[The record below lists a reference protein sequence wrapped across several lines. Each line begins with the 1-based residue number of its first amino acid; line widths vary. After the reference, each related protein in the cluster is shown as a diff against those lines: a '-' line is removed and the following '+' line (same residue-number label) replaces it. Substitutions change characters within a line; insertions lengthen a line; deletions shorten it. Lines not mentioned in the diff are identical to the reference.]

1 MYITGEITTATFA
14 LIENTKTN
22 EYKDKRKG
30 PTYTPNI
37 EDAQQF
43 PVNAELFDK
52 ISWMTELNH
61 FVIHFCDQ
69 STDEINGNRQQIHT
83 TGQAL
88 RQMFQSLNPTLTT
101 KQQLQQIGGVIEPKP
116 EPTPEPVKVSPF
128 RKKSYYKH
136 PTRDEW
142 NQYVTEQQ
150 ERKKK
155 ETIYL
160 QEQYAVAEQL
170 HEQMLQTARNLH
182 IEHDKPHPN
191 QPLMQLGIFQ
201 TKTIGECLYA
211 YFDTHFYDIIAE
223 HISYYTHDV
232 CFPDVCVAQTTT
244 LDLTTLPTT
253 VVVNGV
259 TRMMT
264 DLIKTMWLQPHQKL
278 NRQELLANNQRYLFK
293 YKPSFSLQTSEKGV
307 FFVIELIPHRWNM
320 LAPKPFENKFDI
332 QKYNKYSSI
341 FNEDP
346 TEYLQTIPHKFK
358 MLTIKKNVLACVNQ
372 WKQQHKTTIE
382 SIKHRESDWWD
393 VTRAPF
399 VNPTPNTNMVY
410 IAYLPTQD
418 IIKVGRTQ
426 NWESRE
432 NTYRRIQGP
441 TPETTGNMR
450 LCYAYETPVTGDK
463 ALDTWLLYCTEDHL
477 KHFAN
482 QRMSLVAGN
491 EFFRGLPVQELCIQ
505 FDEYIRNLSIHDL
518 LSIRSM
524 QQAKQFALNN
534 HYDADRFLL
543 ALSQLATKNP

>member
-61 FVIHFCDQ
+61 FVIHFCNQ
-69 STDEINGNRQQIHT
+69 STDEINGNKPKIHT

-88 RQMFQSLNPTLTT
+88 QQMFQSLNPTLTT
-101 KQQLQQIGGVIEPKP
+101 EQQLQQIGGVIEPKP
-116 EPTPEPVKVSPF
+116 EVKPEPVKVSTF
-128 RKKSYYKH
+128 RKKSYYKR
-136 PTRDEW
+136 PTHDEW
-142 NQYVTEQQ
+142 NQYMKEQQ
-150 ERKKK
+150 ERKRQ
-155 ETIYL
+155 EILYA
-160 QEQYAVAEQL
+160 QEQYALAQD
-170 HEQMLQTARNLH
+170 HYKYMCQTVHNLR
-182 IEHDKPHPN
+182 IQHDTPHPD
-191 QPLMQLGIFQ
+191 QPLMQLGIYQ
-201 TKTIGECLYA
+201 TKTIRECLYT
-211 YFDTHFYDIIAE
+211 YFGTQFYDIITE
-223 HISYYTHDV
+223 HTSYTTQDDG
-232 CFPDVCVAQTTT
+232 CIAQTTT

-253 VVVNGV
+253 VIIDGV
-259 TRMMT
+259 TRLMK
-264 DLIKTMWLQPHQKL
+264 DLIKTMWLQPHKELMLQKVL
-278 NRQELLANNQRYLFK
+278 VNQQYYLFK
-293 YKPSFSLQTSEKGV
+293 YKPSFELQTSNKGV
-307 FFVIELIPHRWNM
+307 FFKIALIPHKWNIR
-320 LAPKPFENKFDI
+320 PPRPFKNKGDVE
-332 QKYNKYSSI
+332 YYLDELSI

-346 TEYLQTIPHKFK
+346 THHLQTVPESFRL
-358 MLTIKKNVLACVNQ
+358 LTVKKHVLECVSQ
-372 WKQQHKTTIE
+372 WKQQHKTIIE
-382 SIKHRESDWWD
+382 SRQHRESDWWD

-399 VNPTPNTNMVY
+399 VNPTPNTNIVY

-441 TPETTGNMR
+441 TPETTGDMR
-450 LCYAYETPVTGDK
+450 LCYAHQTYTTGDK
-463 ALDTWLLYCTEDHL
+463 ALDTWLMYCTEDHL

-534 HYDADRFLL
+534 HYDADRFLI
-543 ALSQLATKNP
+543 ALSQLATRNP

>member
-14 LIENTKTN
+14 LIENTKTL

-61 FVIHFCDQ
+61 FVIHFCNQ
-69 STDEINGNRQQIHT
+69 STDEINGNKPKIHT

-88 RQMFQSLNPTLTT
+88 QQMFQSLNPTLSTE
-101 KQQLQQIGGVIEPKP
+101 QQLEQIGGVFEPKTIKLYFG
-116 EPTPEPVKVSPF
+116 E
-128 RKKSYYKH
+128 KKTIYQKRATS
-136 PTRDEW
+136 TEW
-142 NQYVTEQQ
+142 NKYMKEEQ
-150 ERKKK
+150 ERKQK
-155 ETIYL
+155 EALYV
-160 QEQYAVAEQL
+160 QEQYALAQDL
-170 HEQMLQTARNLH
+170 HKQMCQTARNLQ
-182 IEHDKPHPN
+182 IKHDTPHPD
-191 QPLMQLGIFQ
+191 QPLMQLGIYQ
-201 TKTIGECLYA
+201 TKTIRECLYA
-211 YFDTHFYDIIAE
+211 YFGTQFYDIITE
-223 HISYYTHDV
+223 HTSYTTPDDV
-232 CFPDVCVAQTTT
+232 YVAQTTT
-244 LDLTTLPTT
+244 MDLTTLPTT
-253 VVVNGV
+253 MIVDGV
-259 TRMMT
+259 TRLMK
-264 DLIKTMWLQPHQKL
+264 DLIETMWLQPHEDLTQQKVSD
-278 NRQELLANNQRYLFK
+278 NQQHYLFK
-293 YKPSFSLQTSEKGV
+293 YKPSFKLQTSNKGV
-307 FFVIELIPHRWNM
+307 FFEIALIPHKWNFRP
-320 LAPKPFENKFDI
+320 PKPFKSEFDI
-332 QKYNKYSSI
+332 RSYREYSSI

-346 TEYLQTIPHKFK
+346 TEYLQTVPEEFRL
-358 MLTIKKNVLACVNQ
+358 LTVKKHVLESVNQ
-372 WKQQHKTTIE
+372 WKQQHKTIIE
-382 SIKHRESDWWD
+382 SRQHRESEWWD

-399 VNPTPNTNMVY
+399 VNPTPNTNIVY

-441 TPETTGNMR
+441 TLETTGDMR
-450 LCYAYETPVTGDK
+450 LCYAHQTYSTGDK
-463 ALDTWLLYCTEDHL
+463 ALDTWLMYCTEDHL

-534 HYDADRFLL
+534 HYDADRFLI

>member
-37 EDAQQF
+37 EEAQQF
-43 PVNAELFDK
+43 PVNNELFDK

-61 FVIHFCDQ
+61 FIIHFCNQ
-69 STDEINGNRQQIHT
+69 STDEINGNRPKIHT

-101 KQQLQQIGGVIEPKP
+101 EQQLQQIGGVIESKP
-116 EPTPEPVKVSPF
+116 EVKPEPVKVSPF
-128 RKKSYYKH
+128 RKKSYYQR

-142 NQYVTEQQ
+142 NQYMKEQQ
-150 ERKKK
+150 ERKQK

-182 IEHDKPHPN
+182 IEHDTPHPD
-191 QPLMQLGIFQ
+191 QPLMQLGTYQ
-201 TKTIGECLYA
+201 TKTIRECLYA
-211 YFDTHFYDIIAE
+211 YFGTQFYDIITE
-223 HISYYTHDV
+223 HTSYTTPD
-232 CFPDVCVAQTTT
+232 DVCVAQTTT
-244 LDLTTLPTT
+244 LDLTTLSTT
-253 VVVNGV
+253 MIVDGV
-259 TRMMT
+259 TRLMKE
-264 DLIKTMWLQPHQKL
+264 LIKTMWLQPNLNFTLQKVL
-278 NRQELLANNQRYLFK
+278 DRQQHYLFK
-293 YKPSFSLQTSEKGV
+293 YKPSFELQTSEKGV
-307 FFVIELIPHRWNM
+307 FFKIELIPHKLNLRP
-320 LAPKPFENKFDI
+320 PKPFKSEFDVRS
-332 QKYNKYSSI
+332 YREYSSI

-346 TEYLQTIPHKFK
+346 TEHLQKVPESFRL
-358 MLTIKKNVLACVNQ
+358 LTVKKHVLECVSQ
-372 WKQQHKTTIE
+372 WKQQHKTIIE
-382 SIKHRESDWWD
+382 SRQHRESDWWD

-399 VNPTPNTNMVY
+399 VNPTPNTNIVY

-418 IIKVGRTQ
+418 TIKVGRTQ

-441 TPETTGNMR
+441 TPETTGDMR
-450 LCYAYETPVTGDK
+450 LCYARPTYSTGDK
-463 ALDTWLLYCTEDHL
+463 ALDTWLMYCTEDHL
-477 KHFAN
+477 KRFAN

-505 FDEYIRNLSIHDL
+505 FDNYIRNLSIHDL

-524 QQAKQFALNN
+524 QQAKQFTLNN
-534 HYDADRFLL
+534 HYDADRFLI

>member
-61 FVIHFCDQ
+61 FIIHFCNQ
-69 STDEINGNRQQIHT
+69 STDEINGNRPKIHT

-88 RQMFQSLNPTLTT
+88 QQMFQSLNPTLSTE
-101 KQQLQQIGGVIEPKP
+101 KQLQQIGGVIEPKP
-116 EPTPEPVKVSPF
+116 EVKPEPVKVSPF
-128 RKKSYYKH
+128 RKKSYYKR
-136 PTRDEW
+136 PTHDEW
-142 NQYVTEQQ
+142 NQYMKEQQ
-150 ERKKK
+150 ERKRQ
-155 ETIYL
+155 EILYA
-160 QEQYAVAEQL
+160 QEQYALAQD
-170 HEQMLQTARNLH
+170 HHKYMCQTVHNLR
-182 IEHDKPHPN
+182 IQHDTPHPN
-191 QPLMQLGIFQ
+191 QPLMQLGIYQ
-201 TKTIGECLYA
+201 TKTIRECLYA
-211 YFDTHFYDIIAE
+211 YFGTQFYDIITE
-223 HISYYTHDV
+223 HTSYTT
-232 CFPDVCVAQTTT
+232 PDDGCIAQTTT

-253 VVVNGV
+253 VIIDGV
-259 TRMMT
+259 TRLMK
-264 DLIKTMWLQPHQKL
+264 DLIKTMWLQPHKELMLQKVL
-278 NRQELLANNQRYLFK
+278 VNQQYYLFK
-293 YKPSFSLQTSEKGV
+293 YKPSFELQTSNKGV
-307 FFVIELIPHRWNM
+307 FFKIALIPHKWNM
-320 LAPKPFENKFDI
+320 RPPRPFKNKGDVE
-332 QKYNKYSSI
+332 YYLDELSI

-346 TEYLQTIPHKFK
+346 THHLQTVPESFRL
-358 MLTIKKNVLACVNQ
+358 LTVKKHVLECVSQ
-372 WKQQHKTTIE
+372 WKQQHKTIIE
-382 SIKHRESDWWD
+382 SRQHRESDWWD

-399 VNPTPNTNMVY
+399 VNPTPNTNIVY

-441 TPETTGNMR
+441 TLETTGDMR
-450 LCYAYETPVTGDK
+450 LCYARPTYTTGDK
-463 ALDTWLLYCTEDHL
+463 ALDTWLMYCTEDHL

-534 HYDADRFLL
+534 HYDADRFLI

>member
-61 FVIHFCDQ
+61 FIIHFCNQ
-69 STDEINGNRQQIHT
+69 STDEINGNRPKIHT

-88 RQMFQSLNPTLTT
+88 QQMFQSLNPTLSTE
-101 KQQLQQIGGVIEPKP
+101 KQLQQIGGVIEPKP
-116 EPTPEPVKVSPF
+116 EPIKYFSKPVFTTPKTHSPK
-128 RKKSYYKH
+128 R

-142 NQYVTEQQ
+142 NQYMKEQE
-150 ERKKK
+150 ERKQK
-155 ETIYL
+155 EAIYL
-160 QEQYAVAEQL
+160 EEQYTLAQDL
-170 HEQMLQTARNLH
+170 HKQMCQTAYNLQ
-182 IEHDKPHPN
+182 IKPATPHPN

-201 TKTIGECLYA
+201 TKTIRECLYA
-211 YFDTHFYDIIAE
+211 YFGTQFYDIIAE
-223 HISYYTHDV
+223 HKSYYTDN
-232 CFPDVCVAQTTT
+232 VCVAQTTT

-253 VVVNGV
+253 IVVDGV
-259 TRMMT
+259 TRLMKE
-264 DLIKTMWLQPHQKL
+264 LIETMWLQPHKKL
-278 NRQELLANNQRYLFK
+278 NRTKLLTNKQQYLFK
-293 YKPSFSLQTSEKGV
+293 YKPSFTLQTSDKGV
-307 FFVIELIPHRWNM
+307 FFIIDLIPHQWNM
-320 LAPKPFENKFDI
+320 RPPKPFKQRFDI
-332 QKYNKYSSI
+332 VDYNEYSSI

-346 TEYLQTIPHKFK
+346 TEYLQTVPESFRL
-358 MLTIKKNVLACVNQ
+358 LTVKKHVLKCVSQ
-372 WKQQHKTTIE
+372 WKQQHKTIIE
-382 SIKHRESDWWD
+382 SRQNRESEWWD

-399 VNPTPNTNMVY
+399 VNPTPNTNIVY

-426 NWESRE
+426 NWETRE

-441 TPETTGNMR
+441 TPETTGDMR
-450 LCYAYETPVTGDK
+450 LCYAYETYSAGDK
-463 ALDTWLLYCTEDHL
+463 ALDTWLMYCTEDHL

-534 HYDADRFLL
+534 HYDADRFLI
-543 ALSQLATKNP
+543 ALSQLAPKNP

>member
-69 STDEINGNRQQIHT
+69 STDEINRNRPQIHT

-88 RQMFQSLNPTLTT
+88 QQMFQSLNPTLTT
-101 KQQLQQIGGVIEPKP
+101 EQQLQQIGGVIEPKP
-116 EPTPEPVKVSPF
+116 EPIKYFSKPVFTTPKTHSPK
-128 RKKSYYKH
+128 R

-142 NQYVTEQQ
+142 NQYMKEQE
-150 ERKKK
+150 ERKQK
-155 ETIYL
+155 EAIYL
-160 QEQYAVAEQL
+160 EEQYTLAQDL
-170 HEQMLQTARNLH
+170 HKQMCQTAYNLQ
-182 IEHDKPHPN
+182 IKPATPHPN

-201 TKTIGECLYA
+201 TKTIRECLYA
-211 YFDTHFYDIIAE
+211 YFGTQFYDIIAE
-223 HISYYTHDV
+223 HKSYYTDN
-232 CFPDVCVAQTTT
+232 VCVAQTTT

-253 VVVNGV
+253 IVVDGV
-259 TRMMT
+259 TRLVKE
-264 DLIKTMWLQPHQKL
+264 LIETMWLQTHKKL
-278 NRQELLANNQRYLFK
+278 NRTKLLTNKQQYLFK
-293 YKPSFSLQTSEKGV
+293 YKPSFTLQTSDKGV
-307 FFVIELIPHRWNM
+307 FFIIDLIPHQWNM
-320 LAPKPFENKFDI
+320 RPPKPFKQRFDI
-332 QKYNKYSSI
+332 VDYNEYSSI

-346 TEYLQTIPHKFK
+346 TEYLQTIPESFRL
-358 MLTIKKNVLACVNQ
+358 LTVKKHVLECVSQ
-372 WKQQHKTTIE
+372 WKQQHKTIIE
-382 SIKHRESDWWD
+382 SRQHRESEWWD

-399 VNPTPNTNMVY
+399 VNPTPNTNIVY

-441 TPETTGNMR
+441 TPETTGDMR

-463 ALDTWLLYCTEDHL
+463 ALDTWLMYCAEDHL
-477 KHFAN
+477 KHFACK
-482 QRMSLVAGN
+482 RMDLVAGN
-491 EFFRGLPVQELCIQ
+491 EFFRGMDIQELCIQ
-505 FDEYIRNLSIHDL
+505 FNDYITHLSIKDVV
-518 LSIRSM
+518 SIRSK
-524 QQAKQFALNN
+524 QQARRFALQNN
-534 HYDADRFLL
+534 YHTERFLD
-543 ALSQLATKNP
+543 ALSQI